1 MAPTKNRDEKGQ
13 QGLQYI
19 FEEVFEIDDK
29 DPSLILWT
37 AQHGINTI
45 DDLLQ
50 LRETEIVSSTFKLD
64 DGTVKKL
71 YGQTKSRI
79 RTLIAFNNWRIHMKN

>member
-1 MAPTKNRDEKGQ
+1 MKINYQKLTPQDLPLLKQLLK
-13 QGLQYI
+13 I

-29 DPSLILWT
+29 DPELILWS
-37 AQHGINTI
+37 AHHGINTI

-64 DGTVKKL
+64 DGTVKPLWVHMKN
-71 YGQTKSRI
+71 YI
-79 RTLIAFNNWRIHMKN
+79 HALIAFKN